1 MTINAESL
9 GLMNMLSCW
18 TVYRDDIGYRQG
30 MSQIAGFLLIE
41 LNNEIKSF
49 QIFCSLM
56 TTDTLYE
63 FFNMNLEYIARFCAK
78 VHVRLS

>member
-1 MTINAESL
+1 
-9 GLMNMLSCW
+9 MNMLSCW

-41 LNNEIKSF
+41 LNNEIKAF

-63 FFNMNLEYIARFCAK
+63 FFSMNLEYISAFCTK
-78 VHVRLS
+78 VHIRLR